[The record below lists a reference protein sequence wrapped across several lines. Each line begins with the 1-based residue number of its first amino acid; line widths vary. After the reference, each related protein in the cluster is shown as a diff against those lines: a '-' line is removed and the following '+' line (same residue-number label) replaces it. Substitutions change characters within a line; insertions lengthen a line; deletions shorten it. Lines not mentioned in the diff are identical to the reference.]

1 MAYEFQHRGD
11 MWFGN
16 VYDVHE
22 SNQWIGGVMQ
32 AKHDQRWS
40 AVTPSGHGAEPLP
53 FATRDEAAAWLG
65 AQGERIPRSRKWRYS
80 PLAYA
85 VLGPVR
91 VGEGSSLSNNDTRE
105 AVSSVSTGVM
115 LGVGM
120 AVIGI
125 AYLLASK

>member
-16 VYDVHE
+16 VYDVFE
-22 SNQWIGGVMQ
+22 SNQWVGGVMQ
-32 AKHDQRWS
+32 GKQDLRWS

-53 FATRDEAAAWLG
+53 FETREQAAAWLG
-65 AQGERIPRSRKWRYS
+65 VQGERIPRSRKWRYS

-91 VGEGSSLSNNDTRE
+91 VAEGTSLGNNDERSTV
-105 AVSSVSTGVM
+105 ASVSTGVLM
-115 LGVGM
+115 GVGL
-120 AVIGI
+120 AVIGA
-125 AYLLASK
+125 AYLLTSK